1 MMMLQTLI
9 KYFIAVIII
18 VFVAWNRFFRKR
30 GQVSLNFSFPLEL
43 IITSNFC
50 FVIFFG
56 CIMFINM
63 KKIFNIKKQSS
74 FIKTILESVIIKNIL
89 YLLQEYVL
97 KAPEFLYKNLTKN
110 MDLQPILETPGSYF
124 TAYCKYPR
132 IIVISFIKIPVILVA
147 TTFLIDNLFFGNLTH
162 FFQSLILL
170 IPLLIMKLWL
180 FMLESYSTRRLDYL
194 IQFLVVT
201 HDPKKKNDMLLH

>member
-63 KKIFNIKKQSS
+63 KKNFNIKKQSS

-147 TTFLIDNLFFGNLTH
+147 TTF
-162 FFQSLILL
+162 
-170 IPLLIMKLWL
+170 
-180 FMLESYSTRRLDYL
+180 
-194 IQFLVVT
+194 
-201 HDPKKKNDMLLH
+201 